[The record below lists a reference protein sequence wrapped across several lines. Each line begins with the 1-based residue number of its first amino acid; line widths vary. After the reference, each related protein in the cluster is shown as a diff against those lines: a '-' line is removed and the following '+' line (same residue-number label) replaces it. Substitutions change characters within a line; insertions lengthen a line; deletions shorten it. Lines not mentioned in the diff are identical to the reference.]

1 MQLILPPGTRVTAV
15 AEVCIAE
22 TGATLPA
29 GASAARAEGFL
40 VLP

>member
-15 AEVCIAE
+15 AEVRIAE
-22 TGATLPA
+22 MGATLPA
-29 GASAARAEGFL
+29 GAVAARPEGFP